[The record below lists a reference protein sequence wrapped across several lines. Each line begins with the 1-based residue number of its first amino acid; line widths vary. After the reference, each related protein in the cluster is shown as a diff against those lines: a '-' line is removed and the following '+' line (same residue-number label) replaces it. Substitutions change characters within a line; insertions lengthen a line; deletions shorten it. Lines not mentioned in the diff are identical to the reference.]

1 MKMNQ
6 LTVEDK
12 AKFYAMYN
20 ALIHN
25 DIIKSGVVSFE
36 EAYRYN
42 FDILKFVW
50 YRIKMESHDKYNT
63 RMIYD
68 YIEALASVAASGNS
82 LDCYKK
88 VVEEGKL

>member
-1 MKMNQ
+1 MGMNQ
-6 LTVEDK
+6 LTREDK

-20 ALIHN
+20 ALIN
-25 DIIKSGVVSFE
+25 KEVINQGVISFE

-50 YRIKMESHDKYNT
+50 YRIKIETPNKYNT

-68 YIEALASVAASGNS
+68 YIESLAAVAASGNS
-82 LDCYKK
+82 LDSYKK
-88 VVEEGKL
+88 VAEEGEI